1 MNDYRILYG
10 DALTQLRTLPADSVH
25 CVVTSPPYYGL
36 RDYGA
41 DGQIGLEPTIEAY
54 VARLV
59 EVFEECRRVLRDDG
73 TFWLNLGDS
82 YAGSATSGFR
92 PGSGRADGIVDDRN
106 QRNRNGNGCPSGLKP
121 KDLMMIPARVAMA
134 LQAAGWWLRAD
145 IIWAKRAPMPE
156 SVTDRPTRSHE
167 HVFLLTKSDRYFYD
181 AEAVKE
187 GLSESTLADKR
198 NGTGRHTQGINYSKY
213 YDAESPDPEKADK
226 PSWYRQKTFVNP
238 QTGRNM
244 RDVWHLSP
252 EPYPDA
258 HFATFPT
265 EIPRRAILAGTSE
278 RGCCPACGAPWESV
292 VSRKKH
298 PTRDVE
304 KQRAISAASPSRT
317 DGKTEGPGGMLD
329 VVVTT
334 GWRPTCACPGLDGDA
349 PWPDLAMHPDGEANW
364 PAVPCTVLDPFL
376 GSGTTIAV
384 AVGLGRHGIGIEL
397 NQDYI
402 SLAEKRIRK
411 TQRPLL

>member
-181 AEAVKE
+181 AEAVREENSPTSGKW
-187 GLSESTLADKR
+187 GKNVVSATASAQG
-198 NGTGRHTQGINYSKY
+198 NGRHGASGIMGGEIDHAETIARY
-213 YDAESPDPEKADK
+213 Y
-226 PSWYRQKTFVNP
+226 TN
-238 QTGRNM
+238 GRNQ
-244 RDVWHLSP
+244 RDVWTLSP

-278 RGCCPACGAPWESV
+278 RGCCPACGAPWERV